1 MEEEKKV
8 SEETKVKMPNPNPYK
23 KDRGKDDAEVEAFA
37 KGELAKFQ
45 REQKEKEATAAT
57 EQKDTDA
64 SEETAEKSEVK
75 ATPIAERPAKAED
88 RVFKKRYDDLK
99 KHYDS
104 TINKHKEELQ
114 SLRTQLESST
124 KQFVPPKSKEE
135 LEEWRRDYP
144 DMYDSVMQMTTEAT
158 MKAKQEMEEELLQ
171 IKKQQTS
178 LARDR
183 AEVELAKKHP
193 DFKDIRDSADFH
205 EWASV
210 QDSTVQ
216 SWLYDNT
223 DNPNAAAR
231 AIDLYKY
238 DRGLS
243 TKKVNYDAKKEAAKA
258 VSKTKVS
265 ETPSE
270 KKTWKWT
277 EIQKMKPDVY
287 AKFEEE
293 IDKAHREGRIV

>member
-1 MEEEKKV
+1 MEKDENKSDVVEEKV
-8 SEETKVKMPNPNPYK
+8 SEATEEIATPTPYK
-23 KDRGKDDAEVEAFA
+23 HPNRNLMD
-37 KGELAKFQ
+37 
-45 REQKEKEATAAT
+45 KEIETTAT
-57 EQKDTDA
+57 EESK
-64 SEETAEKSEVK
+64 EEPDEEKPK
-75 ATPIAERPAKAED
+75 ED
-88 RVFKKRYDDLK
+88 RPVGVEDAVFKKRYDDLK
-99 KHYDS
+99 RHYDE
-104 TINKHKEELQ
+104 TISKHKDEVLKLKKEKEAVA
-114 SLRTQLESST
+114 SKPIFKT
-124 KQFVPPKSKEE
+124 KEE
-135 LEEWRRDYP
+135 LEEWRKDYP
-144 DMYDSVMQMTTEAT
+144 DMYDSVMQLTTEAT
-158 MKAKQEMEEELLQ
+158 MKSKQEMEEQLLD
-171 IKKQQTS
+171 IKKQQS
-178 LARDR
+178 KLARDR

-193 DFKDIRDSADFH
+193 DFKDIRESADFH
-205 EWASV
+205 DWASV

-216 SWLYDNT
+216 SWLYDNS

-258 VSKTKVS
+258 VSKTKAT

-270 KKTWKWT
+270 KKTWKWV

>member
-1 MEEEKKV
+1 MEQDNKETPVVEEN
-8 SEETKVKMPNPNPYK
+8 SEATEDVANPTPYKHPNRNLMDKEIETTATEESKEESDETKPKEDHPV
-23 KDRGKDDAEVEAFA
+23 GVEDA
-37 KGELAKFQ
+37 
-45 REQKEKEATAAT
+45 
-57 EQKDTDA
+57 
-64 SEETAEKSEVK
+64 
-75 ATPIAERPAKAED
+75 
-88 RVFKKRYDDLK
+88 VFKKRYDDLK
-99 KHYDS
+99 RHYDE
-104 TINKHKEELQ
+104 TISKHKDEVLK
-114 SLRTQLESST
+114 LRKEKEAVASKPIFKT
-124 KQFVPPKSKEE
+124 KEE
-135 LEEWRRDYP
+135 LEEWRKDYP
-144 DMYDSVMQMTTEAT
+144 DMYDSVMQLSTEAS

-193 DFKDIRDSADFH
+193 DFKEIRESSDFH
-205 EWASV
+205 DWASV

-223 DNPNAAAR
+223 DNPKSAAR

-270 KKTWKWT
+270 KKKWT
-277 EIQKMKPDVY
+277 WDDIKKMKPDEY
-287 AKFEEE
+287 AKFEDE

>member
-1 MEEEKKV
+1 MEKDENKSDVVEEKV
-8 SEETKVKMPNPNPYK
+8 SEATEEIATPTPYK
-23 KDRGKDDAEVEAFA
+23 HPNRNLMD
-37 KGELAKFQ
+37 
-45 REQKEKEATAAT
+45 KEIETTAT
-57 EQKDTDA
+57 EESK
-64 SEETAEKSEVK
+64 EEPDEDKPK
-75 ATPIAERPAKAED
+75 ED
-88 RVFKKRYDDLK
+88 RPVGVEDAVFKKRYDDLK
-99 KHYDS
+99 RHYDE
-104 TINKHKEELQ
+104 TISKHKDEVLKLKKEKEAVA
-114 SLRTQLESST
+114 SKPIFKT
-124 KQFVPPKSKEE
+124 KEE
-135 LEEWRRDYP
+135 LEEWRKDYP
-144 DMYDSVMQMTTEAT
+144 DMYDSVMQLTTEAT
-158 MKAKQEMEEELLQ
+158 MKSKQEMEEQLLD
-171 IKKQQTS
+171 IKKQQS
-178 LARDR
+178 KLARDR

-193 DFKDIRDSADFH
+193 DFKDIRESADFH
-205 EWASV
+205 DWASV

-216 SWLYDNT
+216 SWLYDNS

-258 VSKTKVS
+258 VSKTKAT

-270 KKTWKWT
+270 KKTWKWA

>member
-1 MEEEKKV
+1 MEQDNKETPVVEENSATEDVATPTPYKHPSRNLMDKEVETTATEESKEELDEEKPK
-8 SEETKVKMPNPNPYK
+8 
-23 KDRGKDDAEVEAFA
+23 
-37 KGELAKFQ
+37 
-45 REQKEKEATAAT
+45 
-57 EQKDTDA
+57 
-64 SEETAEKSEVK
+64 
-75 ATPIAERPAKAED
+75 ED
-88 RVFKKRYDDLK
+88 RPVGVEDAIFKKRYDDLK
-99 KHYDS
+99 RHYDE
-104 TINKHKEELQ
+104 TISKHKDEVLKLKKEKEAIA
-114 SLRTQLESST
+114 SKPT
-124 KQFVPPKSKEE
+124 FKSKEE
-135 LEEWRRDYP
+135 LEEWRKDYP
-144 DMYDSVMQMTTEAT
+144 DMYDSVMQMTTDAT
-158 MKAKQEMEEELLQ
+158 LKTKQEMEEQLLQ

-193 DFKDIRDSADFH
+193 DFKEIRESSDFH
-205 EWASV
+205 DWASV
-210 QDSTVQ
+210 QDNTVQ

-258 VSKTKVS
+258 VSKTKPS
-265 ETPSE
+265 ETPSD
-270 KKTWKWT
+270 KKTWKWS

-293 IDKAHREGRIV
+293 IDKAHKEGRIV

>member
-1 MEEEKKV
+1 MEQDNKETPVVEENSEATEDVANPTPYKHPNRNLMDKEIETTATEESKEESDEKKPKEDHPV
-8 SEETKVKMPNPNPYK
+8 GVE
-23 KDRGKDDAEVEAFA
+23 DA
-37 KGELAKFQ
+37 
-45 REQKEKEATAAT
+45 
-57 EQKDTDA
+57 
-64 SEETAEKSEVK
+64 
-75 ATPIAERPAKAED
+75 
-88 RVFKKRYDDLK
+88 VFKKRYDDLK
-99 KHYDS
+99 RHYDE
-104 TINKHKEELQ
+104 TISKHKDEVLK
-114 SLRTQLESST
+114 LRKEKEAVAS
-124 KQFVPPKSKEE
+124 KPIFKSKEE
-135 LEEWRRDYP
+135 LEEWRKDYP
-144 DMYDSVMQMTTEAT
+144 DMYDSVMQLTTEAS

-193 DFKDIRDSADFH
+193 DFKEIRESSDFH
-205 EWASV
+205 DWASV
-210 QDSTVQ
+210 QDNTVQ

-258 VSKTKVS
+258 VSKTKPS
-265 ETPSE
+265 ETPTD
-270 KKTWKWT
+270 KKTWKWS

-293 IDKAHREGRIV
+293 IDKAHKEGRIV

>member
-1 MEEEKKV
+1 MEKDENKSEVVEEKV
-8 SEETKVKMPNPNPYK
+8 SEATEEIATPTPYKHPNRNLMDKEIETTATEESKEESDETKPKEDHPV
-23 KDRGKDDAEVEAFA
+23 GVEDA
-37 KGELAKFQ
+37 
-45 REQKEKEATAAT
+45 
-57 EQKDTDA
+57 
-64 SEETAEKSEVK
+64 
-75 ATPIAERPAKAED
+75 
-88 RVFKKRYDDLK
+88 VFKKRYDDLK
-99 KHYDS
+99 RHYDE
-104 TINKHKEELQ
+104 TVNKHKDELLKLKKEKEAIA
-114 SLRTQLESST
+114 S
-124 KQFVPPKSKEE
+124 KPIFKSKEE

-158 MKAKQEMEEELLQ
+158 MKAKQEMQEELLQ

-223 DNPNAAAR
+223 DNPKSAAR

-270 KKTWKWT
+270 KKTWKWA